1 MLMPQLLHIN
11 HGIRSPIAFFL
22 LIMSAGVWERTQR
35 VEGVLFIFF
44 FYENIFNFFFAS
56 LTFKT
61 TPSPCCLG
69 VGSTIF

>member
-44 FYENIFNFFFAS
+44 FMKIFSTFF
-56 LTFKT
+56 L
-61 TPSPCCLG
+61 P
-69 VGSTIF
+69 V